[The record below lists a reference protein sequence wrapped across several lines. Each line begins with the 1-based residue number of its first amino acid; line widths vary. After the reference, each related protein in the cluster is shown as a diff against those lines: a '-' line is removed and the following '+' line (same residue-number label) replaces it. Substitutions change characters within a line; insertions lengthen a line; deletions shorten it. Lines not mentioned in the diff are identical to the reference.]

1 MILNPY
7 RQLSTHAFFLDKL
20 NLTASQ
26 FSTRFSKSILSYVDF
41 GEADVSQGFANAQQ
55 LYAEPDYFWSLPNE
69 GIRIGENESSL
80 FGYPKEEQTV
90 TVNSDN
96 DVYTILD
103 TGASDIYISSLFYKS
118 FVDKLFKSVVA
129 DYRVEGGTLLSTCQR
144 SYPNIYFMLQGLLI
158 QIPPEDYM
166 VDDSEDQN
174 GQVCRFK
181 FRPIDAPFN
190 ILGMPAF
197 LGYYVTFDWEQN
209 FVSFVAHSD
218 SLKPNPSFVTM
229 PSQ

>member
-1 MILNPY
+1 M
-7 RQLSTHAFFLDKL
+7 
-20 NLTASQ
+20 
-26 FSTRFSKSILSYVDF
+26 
-41 GEADVSQGFANAQQ
+41 
-55 LYAEPDYFWSLPNE
+55 
-69 GIRIGENESSL
+69 
-80 FGYPKEEQTV
+80 

-103 TGASDIYISSLFYKS
+103 TGASDIFISTLFFDS
-118 FVDKLFKSVVA
+118 FVDELFKSVVA
-129 DYRVEGGTLLSTCQR
+129 NYRVKNGTVLATCQR
-144 SYPNIYFMLQGLLI
+144 SYPNIYFLLQGLLV
-158 QIPPEDYM
+158 QIPAEDYM
-166 VDDSEDQN
+166 VDDSEAQD

-218 SLKPNPSFVTM
+218 SLKPNPSFTTM
-229 PSQ
+229 PTKYFATTI